1 MRERIWGMMVVLFV
15 SVALAPCFS
24 LAGKV
29 PLALPRPDDAPAN
42 MQKPVKVYILAGQS
56 NMVGFGNISGAVPQ
70 FSEIFYTPDPAV
82 IPGNMPVGNA
92 AVRPLRVF
100 RGADVDAELGALITH
115 HRGAYDPDVDYSTQV
130 VRPNNTHLVALGTV
144 DETLPGM
151 RRRHTPIVRAYVE
164 APATGTFTAQA
175 GFGDSAY
182 NIVKVA
188 GREVYR
194 REVGGQAVTET
205 VELEK
210 GKRYPVE
217 IIYLRGAPRQEM
229 SAAFWLRQV
238 NIRGVGD
245 LVYLTQERGKY
256 SYLVDDAGA
265 WTVRPDV
272 FLKDARLRAN
282 APIVPLSVRANGGR
296 MIGPEQGFGHVMGT
310 FHDAPVLLIKC
321 SIGNRSLD
329 WDFRPPSSGRTQ
341 PDNEYEGVEYRMMV
355 DGVRA
360 TLADIAEQIPG
371 YAGQGYE
378 IAGFVWFQGH
388 KDAGS
393 SKEAYE
399 EHLVNLIQDL
409 RKDLEAPGMRAVV
422 ATIGFGGFDL
432 YERYRGVWEAQM
444 AVGDPE
450 QHPDFAGNVAS
461 VDTRDF
467 WREIEESPRSQDYHY
482 HQNPETYLL
491 VGEASGRAMVQLLGG
506 AAAPIPVSDR
516 EARTA
521 ARLEAAAAAVPPTDT
536 ERAASV
542 AALKPIV
549 LETLLPEFVNS
560 PRNVDAVRAR
570 LRGDRLDGSPAYLDD
585 LIDEAVGMFRVVGI
599 RDYDW
604 QQFGPDSREID
615 WAYYAFDTGDPDVQ
629 QKGIDDLALTIPA
642 RGQNWFAPD
651 FDVANAGWQLGRA
664 PFGVLEDPLAHDY
677 PDWYL
682 ERGNRR
688 RPDPTTAFEG
698 DVLLLR
704 NDFDLPELVD
714 GYRYR
719 VRVAGSARH
728 DCGEGFAVYVNG
740 DLLADVRQ
748 GVVAWRR
755 EGGRPRGAHIPREL
769 HDVLNRGEV
778 TIAVSNFPKNN
789 RRNSFVPPRAPLS
802 IWVERQK
809 LPPLPVPVGE

>member
-1 MRERIWGMMVVLFV
+1 MRDRIWWVMGVLFV
-15 SVALAPCFS
+15 SVALAPCS
-24 LAGKV
+24 ALAGKV

-70 FSEIFYTPDPAV
+70 FREIFYTPDPAV
-82 IPGNMPVGNA
+82 IPGNMPVGGA
-92 AVRPLRVF
+92 AVRRLLVF
-100 RGADVDAELGALITH
+100 QSADPDAEPGALITH
-115 HRGAYDPDVDYSTQV
+115 HRGTYDPDVDYSTQV

-144 DETLPGM
+144 DETLSGM

-164 APATGTFTAQA
+164 APATGTFMAQA

-182 NIVKVA
+182 NIVKLA
-188 GREVYR
+188 GQEVYR
-194 REVGGQAVTET
+194 REVGESPVTTT

-210 GKRYPVE
+210 GRRYPVE
-217 IIYLRGAPRQEM
+217 IIYLRGSPRQEM

-256 SYLVDDAGA
+256 SYLVDDEGA

-310 FHDAPVLLIKC
+310 FHDAPVLLIKS

-388 KDAGS
+388 KDAGA

-422 ATIGFGGFDL
+422 ATIGFGGFNF
-432 YERYRGVWEAQM
+432 YENYRGVWEAQM

-450 QHPDFAGNVAS
+450 QHPGFAGNVAS

-467 WREIEESPRSQDYHY
+467 WREIAESPRSQDYHY

-491 VGEASGRAMVQLLGG
+491 VGEASGRAMVSLLGG
-506 AAAPIPVSDR
+506 EAAVIPVSDR
-516 EARTA
+516 EAQTV
-521 ARLEAAAAAVPPTDT
+521 ARLEAAAAAVRPTDAA
-536 ERAASV
+536 RAASV

-549 LETLLPEFVNS
+549 LETLLPVFVSS
-560 PRNVDAVRAR
+560 PRNVGAVRAR
-570 LRGDRLDGSPAYLDD
+570 LRGDRLDGLPAYLDD
-585 LIDEAVGMFRVVGI
+585 LIDEAVGMFRAVGI

-604 QQFGPDSREID
+604 ERFGPAAAEID

-629 QKGIDDLALTIPA
+629 QKGIADLTVTKPA
-642 RGQNWFAPD
+642 GAENWYQPG
-651 FDVANAGWQLGRA
+651 FDVKKAGWKVGRA
-664 PFGVLEDPLAHDY
+664 PFGVLEDPLSSGY

-682 ERGNRR
+682 ERGNRP
-688 RPDPTTAFEG
+688 RPDPETAFEG

-704 NDFDLPELVD
+704 QSIRLPKLEE

-719 VRVAGSARH
+719 IRVGGSARH
-728 DCGEGFAVYVNG
+728 NCGEGFAVYVNG
-740 DLLADVRQ
+740 ELLADVKQ

-755 EGGRPRGAHIPREL
+755 EGGRPRGAHIPRDL
-769 HDVLNRGEV
+769 HDALNRGLV

-789 RRNSFVPPRAPLS
+789 RRDSFVPPRAPLS